1 MKMLPKHSF
10 SAFQKRLI
18 CGNRKKDICRKKP
31 YVYYH
36 KATFDAFLES
46 GKRVFWKV
54 FHILIYPQ
62 TTAYYYENELKHQQR
77 KPQSIR

>member
-1 MKMLPKHSF
+1 MS
-10 SAFQKRLI
+10 
-18 CGNRKKDICRKKP
+18 
-31 YVYYH
+31 YYH

-54 FHILIYPQ
+54 FHILISPQ
-62 TTAYYYENELKHQQR
+62 TTAYYYENELKLKQQR